1 MRPLPYSC
9 VAPPF
14 ACPPMRMSNPVRL
27 PVSPPPSRP
36 TPAKR
41 WCGHVLP
48 EQDRSTSPKRLHYTV
63 LISRH
68 LATMP
73 SSGRSVSASPL
84 LDALTDD
91 NVESSSPAAGISSRW
106 GCTRRACVSVLLAD
120 LSVAHDQ
127 PGKET
132 DIRMHTKCRNYHIA
146 WCKIEDRA
154 TGLRPE
160 PGDTLRTPVP
170 PLVAFA
176 RV

>member
-1 MRPLPYSC
+1 MAMCCQSRTDRPVLNSC
-9 VAPPF
+9 TTRSLLAGIWPRCPVVAGR
-14 ACPPMRMSNPVRL
+14 CQ
-27 PVSPPPSRP
+27 
-36 TPAKR
+36 PA
-41 WCGHVLP
+41 
-48 EQDRSTSPKRLHYTV
+48 
-63 LISRH
+63 
-68 LATMP
+68 
-73 SSGRSVSASPL
+73 PL

-91 NVESSSPAAGISSRW
+91 NVESSSPAAGIRSRW

-132 DIRMHTKCRNYHIA
+132 DVKMHTKCRNYHIV

-170 PLVAFA
+170 FISAVA
-176 RV
+176 